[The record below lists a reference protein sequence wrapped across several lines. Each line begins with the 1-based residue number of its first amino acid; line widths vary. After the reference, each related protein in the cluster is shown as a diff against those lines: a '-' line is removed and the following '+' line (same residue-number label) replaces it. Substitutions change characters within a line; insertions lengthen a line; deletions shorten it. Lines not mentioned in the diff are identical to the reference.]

1 MTTPNHDSMSVKELE
16 ALKQKI
22 ENELQ
27 SKKKQRIEEAF
38 QKISHLDDDEK
49 RSLVSRIQGF
59 PSPSHEDSLMQS
71 LRLMGMGKPNP
82 VIMWMGAFCVGSVV
96 IFLAIGAGVSAYNFV
111 QHSQEQR

>member
-59 PSPSHEDSLMQS
+59 PTTSHEDSLMQS
-71 LRLMGMGKPNP
+71 LRLMGIDKPSP
-82 VIMWMGAFCVGSVV
+82 VIWICAVCLGLIVSSWVV
-96 IFLAIGAGVSAYNFV
+96 FSTYNFFV
-111 QHSQEQR
+111 QHPQEQR

>member
-1 MTTPNHDSMSVKELE
+1 MTTPNRDSMSVKELE

-59 PSPSHEDSLMQS
+59 PSPSHDNSLMQS
-71 LRLMGMGKPNP
+71 LRMMGMDKPSP
-82 VIMWMGAFCVGSVV
+82 VIWICAVCLGSIV
-96 IFLAIGAGVSAYNFV
+96 IFGVGFSTYSFV